1 MQHLFVL
8 SNSRLLLS
16 LFHEEAGE
24 DNSINSPFPISK
36 WLHNILTLI
45 DRFILYFL
53 NMFKFV
59 FLIRKISGIP
69 INQQGIILI
78 IRGTMASQDTDT
90 FARPSKRC
98 ESGQFIHSSTAIKL
112 QWLAWSTWIQRSLK
126 SIMIYQLAKL
136 LMNRRL
142 VQERYMAKKREEKM
156 PTCTIKEITDD

>member
-1 MQHLFVL
+1 
-8 SNSRLLLS
+8 
-16 LFHEEAGE
+16 
-24 DNSINSPFPISK
+24 
-36 WLHNILTLI
+36 
-45 DRFILYFL
+45 
-53 NMFKFV
+53 MFKFV

-69 INQQGIILI
+69 INQQRIILI
-78 IRGTMASQDTDT
+78 TRGTMASQDTDT
-90 FARPSKRC
+90 FASPSKRC

-156 PTCTIKEITDD
+156 PTCTIKEITDDYNTTCGTPWCYRLIPCCVSTPRPKVVKPKTKKKALEDCFE